1 VQAGL
6 LETLIPPSQLFE
18 RLRSG
23 IDFLVPIPA
32 FSFFD
37 AAGLLHRRGKVLGS
51 VLGILLGSLAVA
63 TFAFGPSHSYHVIND
78 VVVIAALVLLVI
90 QSLLNRDRNRDFVAV
105 RRGLLIFVAFALRDN
120 VVGAFGRASKI
131 EPYGFV
137 AFLAALGYVAARQIL
152 ERDQQL
158 NAIQKELEVVRP
170 IQFCRR
176 SSPIRRTF
184 ASRLVMFP

>member
-90 QSLLNRDRNRDFVAV
+90 QSLLNRGPQSGLC
-105 RRGLLIFVAFALRDN
+105 RG
-120 VVGAFGRASKI
+120 
-131 EPYGFV
+131 P
-137 AFLAALGYVAARQIL
+137 
-152 ERDQQL
+152 
-158 NAIQKELEVVRP
+158 
-170 IQFCRR
+170 
-176 SSPIRRTF
+176 
-184 ASRLVMFP
+184 SRLAHFRGIRPVGT